1 MQVSIETTSGLERRM
16 TVGVPASEVDDA
28 VNARLQEA
36 AKTVRING
44 FRKGKIPLKVIKKRF
59 GKGVRQE
66 VLGEVMSRS
75 YYQAIS
81 QENLRPAGQPKIE
94 PKTTEEGKDLE
105 YVATF
110 DVYPEVE
117 LSDFS
122 KLDVEKKVAE
132 VTEADI
138 DKMIESLRQQR
149 RTWKEVK
156 RQARK
161 GDQVNID
168 FVGTMDGEEF
178 AGGSGQNTNLELGSG
193 RMIEG
198 FEDGLLKAKAGDEVT
213 LDLTFPENYQNR
225 ELAGKP
231 VQFRVKVNSVSEP
244 VLPELNDE
252 FFAVFGVEEGGEEN
266 FRKEVRENMERELR
280 KASRNQVKS
289 QMMDKLIEANPVEV
303 PASLAA
309 AEIDTLRQQAMQR
322 FGQGA
327 QNLDPSMLP
336 DDLFREQAEK
346 RVALGLILGE
356 VIKQKGLQ
364 ADPARVR
371 EAIEDVAST
380 YEEPEQVINWYYGN
394 QEQLQAMESAV
405 LEDQVFDIILEQA
418 NVTEKEVSY
427 DALINPKS
435 EQAGDDVK
443 EKEKKGKST
452 AKKSAA
458 KKSTAKKPAAKKAAA
473 GKSDDTSATRADEK
487 KAAAKKPAAKKTAAK
502 KTAAKKTSAK
512 KAAPKKAAPKKAA
525 ASKAAAKKKAD
536 PDS

>member
-16 TVGVPASEVDDA
+16 TVGVPASEIDDA

-94 PKTTEEGKDLE
+94 PKTTEEGRDLE
-105 YVATF
+105 FVAVF
-110 DVYPEVE
+110 DVYPELE

-156 RQARK
+156 RQARE
-161 GDQVNID
+161 GDQVTID

-178 AGGSGQNTNLELGSG
+178 AGGSGQNTNLELGGG

-198 FEDGLLKAKAGDEVT
+198 FEDGLLKTKAGDEVT
-213 LDLTFPENYQNR
+213 LDLTFPEDYQNR

-231 VQFRVKVNSVSEP
+231 VQFKVTVNSVSEP

-289 QMMDKLIEANPVEV
+289 QMMDKLIEANPVDV
-303 PASLAA
+303 PESLAA

-336 DDLFREQAEK
+336 DELFREQAGK

-380 YEEPEQVINWYYGN
+380 YEQPEQVINWYYGN

-418 NVTEKEVSY
+418 DVSEKEVSY

-435 EQAGDDVK
+435 EEAGDDV
-443 EKEKKGKST
+443 EEKKGKST

-458 KKSTAKKPAAKKAAA
+458 KKTAAKKSTAKKTTAKK
-473 GKSDDTSATRADEK
+473 SAT
-487 KAAAKKPAAKKTAAK
+487 KKPAEKTTAAK

-512 KAAPKKAAPKKAA
+512 KAAPKKAAAKKT
-525 ASKAAAKKKAD
+525 AAKKAD
-536 PDS
+536 SDS